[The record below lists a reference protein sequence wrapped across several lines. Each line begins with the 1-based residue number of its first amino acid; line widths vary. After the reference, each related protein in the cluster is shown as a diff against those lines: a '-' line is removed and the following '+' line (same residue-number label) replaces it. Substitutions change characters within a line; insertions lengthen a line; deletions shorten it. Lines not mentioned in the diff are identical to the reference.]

1 MVPKAAPEM
10 PSAPA
15 RDTCLSPE
23 KTAEALGLLLCSHEG
38 GPSFPHIPGGKTMIR
53 TTVCQAL
60 WPGPAE
66 GQMSL
71 WTRGAGLSFAG
82 EGRAVPCG
90 VLSSNLAKCQCHP
103 LL

>member
-15 RDTCLSPE
+15 RDTCLSPG

-38 GPSFPHIPGGKTMIR
+38 GPSFPRIPGGKTTIR

-60 WPGPAE
+60 
-66 GQMSL
+66 
-71 WTRGAGLSFAG
+71 
-82 EGRAVPCG
+82 
-90 VLSSNLAKCQCHP
+90 
-103 LL
+103 